1 MFIADEDVLA
11 SETHVM
17 TDAEIIS
24 RVTQSQYDT
33 SDITEDDSGD
43 EEEDMDWEIS
53 PPRKYEICQAFKV
66 LWSCFL
72 LQDDKEKM

>member
-1 MFIADEDVLA
+1 MFIADEDVLT

-53 PPRKYEICQAFKV
+53 PPRKDEICRAFKV

-72 LQDDKEKM
+72 FQDDKEKM